1 MKSIRK
7 MTPEDANANE
17 VLLISLNA
25 HALPTAEEEMVMI
38 ISEVVVKEVLTNQD
52 VSNASPKMKRTRS
65 TSTTFPVIATKTI

>member
-7 MTPEDANANE
+7 MTLEDANANE

-65 TSTTFPVIATKTI
+65 TSTTFPVTATKTI

>member
-1 MKSIRK
+1 MKSIRQ
-7 MTPEDANANE
+7 MTLEDATANE

-25 HALPTAEEEMVMI
+25 HALPTVEEEMVMI